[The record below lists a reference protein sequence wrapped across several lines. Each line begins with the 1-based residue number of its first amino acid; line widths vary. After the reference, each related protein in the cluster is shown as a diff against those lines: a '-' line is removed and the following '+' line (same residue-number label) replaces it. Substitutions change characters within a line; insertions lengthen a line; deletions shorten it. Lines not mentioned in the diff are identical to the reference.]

1 KGATFITRPVV
12 TADGIFVAGV
22 DESTADPGRLI
33 AVSADGEEMWKRYL
47 PSPFFRQPAVL
58 GGAVVV
64 GSAKSTF
71 DGPGVVQAYDSRGK
85 VSWDA
90 PVGGAPSEELVVT
103 DGVLYVPCYDNR
115 LYGIHD
121 GGAASFDAAL
131 DGDVGR
137 PAVSGDTVVVSTGN
151 QANELFGLNLAGRQ
165 EWRGQGLAGS
175 YVPARAGSFAFLGVT
190 DASAALKAITEG
202 GDEVWS
208 YGGSGAL
215 SDPVLVDSTVY
226 VRTDTEVHALDLKG
240 QLLWK
245 TEVGAD
251 PGVLL
256 TPLVHGRRV
265 YAGTNKG
272 IAALDVSG

>member
-1 KGATFITRPVV
+1 
-12 TADGIFVAGV
+12 
-22 DESTADPGRLI
+22 
-33 AVSADGEEMWKRYL
+33 M
-47 PSPFFRQPAVL
+47 
-58 GGAVVV
+58 
-64 GSAKSTF
+64 
-71 DGPGVVQAYDSRGK
+71 
-85 VSWDA
+85 
-90 PVGGAPSEELVVT
+90 T
-103 DGVLYVPCYDNR
+103 DGVLYVPCYDNH

-121 GGAASFDAAL
+121 GGATSFDAAL

-175 YVPARAGSFAFLGVT
+175 YVPAKTASFAFLGVT
-190 DASAALKAITEG
+190 DASAVLKAITED

-208 YGGSGAL
+208 YGGGGAL

-226 VRTDTEVHALDLKG
+226 VRTDTEVHALDLRGKR
-240 QLLWK
+240 LWR

-256 TPLVHGRRV
+256 TPLSTAAASTPRRTRASPPWTSAASCRGRSRTPLPGRAGSTCGRRR
-265 YAGTNKG
+265 GCPWPPRPG
-272 IAALDVSG
+272 SC